1 MEAAMKLARRKF
13 LHLTAGAAALTLAPH
28 ISKGQAY
35 PSRPVR
41 IIVGFPAGGTA
52 DIIARLMG
60 QWLSERFSQPFV
72 VENRAGAASNIATEA
87 VARAQPDGHTLLYA
101 VSSNTV
107 NAALFDK
114 LSFNFA
120 RDIELVA
127 GLSRSPLVLEVNSAV
142 AIKTFAEFIAYAK
155 LNPGKV
161 SVASF
166 GTGTISHVAGELFK
180 MVAGV
185 NTLHVPYRGSSPMLT
200 DLLGGQVQAAVDNLS
215 ASIGHIRAGKL
226 RALAVTTAFRSQML
240 PDVPTVSEFLP
251 GFEASTWSAIGVPR
265 STPRIVI
272 ETLSKE
278 INAGL
283 TDPKIK
289 ARLADLGAAP
299 FVATP
304 AALGK
309 LVDDEIE
316 KWDKVIRAANIK
328 PE

>member
-1 MEAAMKLARRKF
+1 MKLCRRQF
-13 LHLTAGAAALTLAPH
+13 LHLAAGAAALPTVSR
-28 ISKGQAY
+28 ISRAQAY
-35 PSRPVR
+35 PARPVR

-52 DIIARLMG
+52 DVVARLIG

-72 VENRAGAASNIATEA
+72 VENRPGAASNIAAEA

-101 VSSNTV
+101 VSSITV
-107 NAALFDK
+107 NAALYDK

-142 AIKTFAEFIAYAK
+142 ALNTLPEFISYAK
-155 LNPGKV
+155 VNPGRV
-161 SVASF
+161 SMASF

-180 MVAGV
+180 MVAAV
-185 NTLHVPYRGSSPMLT
+185 NMLHVPYRGSSPMLT
-200 DLLGGQVQAAVDNLS
+200 DLLAGQVQAAVDNLS
-215 ASIGHIRAGKL
+215 ASIGHIRAGRL
-226 RALAVTTAFRSQML
+226 RALAVTTALRSQML
-240 PDVPTVSEFLP
+240 PDVPTVSEFLS

-265 STPRIVI
+265 STPPLVI
-272 ETLSKE
+272 EMLSKE

-283 TDPKIK
+283 ADPKIK

-299 FVATP
+299 FVSAPT
-304 AALGK
+304 ALGK
-309 LVDDEIE
+309 LVIDETE
-316 KWDKVIRAANIK
+316 KWGKVIQGGNIK

>member
-1 MEAAMKLARRKF
+1 MKLPRRQF
-13 LHLTAGAAALTLAPH
+13 LHLAAGAAALPFVPRVGWA
-28 ISKGQAY
+28 QAY
-35 PSRPVR
+35 PTRPVR

-52 DIIARLMG
+52 DIVARLIG

-87 VARAQPDGHTLLYA
+87 VVRAQPDGDTLLVA

-107 NAALFDK
+107 NAALYDN

-127 GLSRSPLVLEVNSAV
+127 GLNRSPLVVEVNSAV
-142 AIKTFAEFIAYAK
+142 AINTLPEFISNAK
-155 LNPGKV
+155 VNPGKL
-161 SVASF
+161 SMASF
-166 GTGTISHVAGELFK
+166 GTGTISHAAGELFK
-180 MVAGV
+180 MMAAV

-200 DLLGGQVQAAVDNLS
+200 DLLAGQVQAAVDNLP

-226 RALAVTTAFRSQML
+226 RALAVTTAVRSQTL

-251 GFEASTWSAIGVPR
+251 GFEASTWSAIGLPKG
-265 STPRIVI
+265 TPPAIV
-272 ETLSKE
+272 EMLNKE

-283 TDPKIK
+283 ADPKIK
-289 ARLADLGAAP
+289 ARLVDQGSTPLVLSPAD
-299 FVATP
+299 F
-304 AALGK
+304 GK
-309 LVDDEIE
+309 LIADEAE
-316 KWDKVIRAANIK
+316 KWGKVIRAANIK

>member
-1 MEAAMKLARRKF
+1 MKLPRRNF
-13 LHLTAGAAALTLAPH
+13 LHLAACAAALPAVLRVAWA
-28 ISKGQAY
+28 QAY

-41 IIVGFPAGGTA
+41 IVVGFPAGGTG
-52 DIIARLMG
+52 DIVARLIG

-72 VENRAGAASNIATEA
+72 VENRPGAAGNIATEA
-87 VARAQPDGHTLLYA
+87 VVRAQPDGHTLLVA

-107 NAALFDK
+107 NAALYDN

-127 GLSRSPLVLEVNSAV
+127 GLNRSPLVVEVNSAV
-142 AIKTFAEFIAYAK
+142 AINTLPEFISYAK
-155 LNPGKV
+155 VNPGKL
-161 SVASF
+161 SMASF
-166 GTGTISHVAGELFK
+166 GTGTISHAAGELFK
-180 MVAGV
+180 MMAAV

-200 DLLGGQVQAAVDNLS
+200 DLLAGQVQAAVDNLP

-226 RALAVTTAFRSQML
+226 RALAVTTALRSQTL

-251 GFEASTWSAIGVPR
+251 GFEASTWSAIGLPKG
-265 STPRIVI
+265 TPPAIV
-272 ETLSKE
+272 EMLNKE

-283 TDPKIK
+283 ANPKIK
-289 ARLADLGAAP
+289 ARLADLGGTP

-304 AALGK
+304 AELRK
-309 LVDDEIE
+309 LVADEIE
-316 KWDKVIRAANIK
+316 KWGNVIRAANIK

>member
-1 MEAAMKLARRKF
+1 MKLPRRNF
-13 LHLTAGAAALTLAPH
+13 LHLAAGAAALPTA
-28 ISKGQAY
+28 SRFAWAQAY

-41 IIVGFPAGGTA
+41 IVVGFPAGGTG
-52 DIIARLMG
+52 DIVARLIG

-72 VENRAGAASNIATEA
+72 VENRPGAAGNIATEA
-87 VARAQPDGHTLLYA
+87 VVRAQPDGYTLLVA

-107 NAALFDK
+107 NAALYDK

-127 GLSRSPLVLEVNSAV
+127 GLNRSPLVVEVNSAV
-142 AIKTFAEFIAYAK
+142 AINTLPEFISYAK
-155 LNPGKV
+155 VNPGKL
-161 SVASF
+161 SMASF
-166 GTGTISHVAGELFK
+166 GTGTISHAAGELFK
-180 MVAGV
+180 MMAAV

-200 DLLGGQVQAAVDNLS
+200 DLLAGQVQAAVDNLP

-226 RALAVTTAFRSQML
+226 RALAVTTALRSQTL

-251 GFEASTWSAIGVPR
+251 GFEASTWSAIGLPKG
-265 STPRIVI
+265 TPPAIV
-272 ETLSKE
+272 EMLNKE

-283 TDPKIK
+283 ANPKIK
-289 ARLADLGAAP
+289 ARLADLGGTP

-304 AALGK
+304 AELRK
-309 LVDDEIE
+309 LVADEIE
-316 KWDKVIRAANIK
+316 KWGNVIRAANIK

>member
-1 MEAAMKLARRKF
+1 MKLPRRNF
-13 LHLTAGAAALTLAPH
+13 LHLAAGAAALPTA
-28 ISKGQAY
+28 SRFAWAQAY

-41 IIVGFPAGGTA
+41 IVVGFPAGGTG
-52 DIIARLMG
+52 DIVARLIG

-72 VENRAGAASNIATEA
+72 VENRPGAAGNIATEA
-87 VARAQPDGHTLLYA
+87 VVRVQPDGYTLLVA

-107 NAALFDK
+107 NAALYDK

-127 GLSRSPLVLEVNSAV
+127 GLNRSPLVVEVNSAV
-142 AIKTFAEFIAYAK
+142 AINTLPEFISYAK
-155 LNPGKV
+155 VNPGKL
-161 SVASF
+161 SMASF
-166 GTGTISHVAGELFK
+166 GTGTISHAAGELFK
-180 MVAGV
+180 MMAAV

-200 DLLGGQVQAAVDNLS
+200 DLLAGQVQAAVDNLP

-226 RALAVTTAFRSQML
+226 RALAVTTALRSQTL

-251 GFEASTWSAIGVPR
+251 GFEASTWSAIGLPKG
-265 STPRIVI
+265 TPPAIV
-272 ETLSKE
+272 EMLNKE

-283 TDPKIK
+283 ANPKIK
-289 ARLADLGAAP
+289 ARLADLGGTP

-304 AALGK
+304 AELGK
-309 LVDDEIE
+309 LVADEIE
-316 KWDKVIRAANIK
+316 KWGQVIRAANIK

>member
-1 MEAAMKLARRKF
+1 MKLCRRQF
-13 LHLTAGAAALTLAPH
+13 LHLAAGAAGLPTVSRIARA
-28 ISKGQAY
+28 QAY
-35 PSRPVR
+35 PTRPVR
-41 IIVGFPAGGTA
+41 IIVGFPAGGPA
-52 DIIARLMG
+52 DIIARLIG

-72 VENRAGAASNIATEA
+72 VENRPGAASNIAAEA

-101 VSSNTV
+101 VSSITV
-107 NAALFDK
+107 NAAFYDK

-142 AIKTFAEFIAYAK
+142 AINTLPEFISYAK
-155 LNPGKV
+155 VNPGRV
-161 SVASF
+161 SMASF

-180 MVAGV
+180 TVAAV
-185 NTLHVPYRGSSPMLT
+185 DTLHVPYRGSSPMLT
-200 DLLGGQVQAAVDNLS
+200 DLLAGQVQAAVDNLS

-226 RALAVTTAFRSQML
+226 RALAVTTALRSQML
-240 PDVPTVSEFLP
+240 SDVPTVSEFLP
-251 GFEASTWSAIGVPR
+251 GFEASTWGAIGVPR
-265 STPRIVI
+265 STPPVVI
-272 ETLSKE
+272 EMLSKE

-283 TDPKIK
+283 ADPKIK
-289 ARLADLGAAP
+289 ARLADLGAVP

-309 LVDDEIE
+309 LVAAETE
-316 KWDKVIRAANIK
+316 KWGRVVRAANIK